1 MSGRGGALALMVLGG
16 ALAVV
21 PAFAW
26 YVVARPA
33 GEVRVSGFS
42 GAGQLLL
49 MPLLGAAAV
58 VAGAVLL
65 SAPADRRRATAVS
78 AGLVALVAGVVALAF
93 AVWAAAAP
101 DVELRAGLPGGDV
114 VLPATVE
121 LTGAAVAAP
130 VLAAA
135 LALAGAAMAWTSRAR

>member
-1 MSGRGGALALMVLGG
+1 MSGRAGALSLMVLGA

-26 YVVARPA
+26 YVVPRPA
-33 GEVRVSGFS
+33 GDVLVSGFS

-49 MPLLGAAAV
+49 MPLLGGVAV
-58 VAGAVLL
+58 VAGAALL
-65 SAPADRRRATAVS
+65 SAPADRRRATAVR
-78 AGLVALVAGVVALAF
+78 AGLVALVAGLVGLAF
-93 AVWAAAAP
+93 TVWAAVAP

-114 VLPATVE
+114 VVPATVE
-121 LTGAAVAAP
+121 ITGAAVAAP
-130 VLAAA
+130 VLAGA

>member
-58 VAGAVLL
+58 VAGAALL